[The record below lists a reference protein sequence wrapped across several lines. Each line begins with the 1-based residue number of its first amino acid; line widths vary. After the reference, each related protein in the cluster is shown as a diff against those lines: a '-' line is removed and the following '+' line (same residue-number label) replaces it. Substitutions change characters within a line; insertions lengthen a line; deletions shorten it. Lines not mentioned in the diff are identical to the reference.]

1 MACVTSSWARRYRRC
16 RGACWRVGTGVGI
29 GVDVKISARIEQ
41 ADAMMRLQIKTL
53 VGALSSCKS
62 VAFECNTR
70 ARFLLGKL
78 QHWDVCALERLR
90 VCDQQADAYFKHSLT

>member
-16 RGACWRVGTGVGI
+16 REACWQVGTGIGI

-53 VGALSSCKS
+53 VGVLSSCKS
-62 VAFECNTR
+62 VAF
-70 ARFLLGKL
+70 A
-78 QHWDVCALERLR
+78 
-90 VCDQQADAYFKHSLT
+90 